1 MDRLVAMLR
10 AAGDPTRLRLLLL
23 LRQAEL
29 TVSELIEIVGQSQP
43 RVSRHLK
50 LLGEAGLLERFKEGS
65 WVFYRAADRGKGAEL
80 GAALA
85 ALAEP
90 ALSAA
95 DTARLGAVRQ
105 ARAAAAAA
113 YFKANAPEW
122 ERIRALHAPEKDVE
136 AAILKRMTAQPI
148 QNLLDAGTGTGR
160 MLELLAPHAGRAVGV
175 DVSPEM
181 LAIARDRLLRENL
194 KNTQVRL
201 ADIYRLPFTTDR
213 FDAVLFHQVLHYL
226 DDPGAAVAEVARVM
240 APGARLLIA
249 DFAPHQLEFLREDYA
264 HRRLGFS
271 DREVEGWFASAGLK
285 SGDSETIAPAIP
297 SPEKLT
303 VKLWTAAAKS
313 APKEKFKEAA

>member
-1 MDRLVAMLR
+1 MLR

-303 VKLWTAAAKS
+303 VKLWMAAAKS

>member
-1 MDRLVAMLR
+1 MDRLVTMLR

-29 TVSELIEIVGQSQP
+29 TVSELVEIVGQSQP

-65 WVFYRAADRGKGAEL
+65 WVFYRAADRGQGAEL

-85 ALAEP
+85 ALADP
-90 ALSAA
+90 DASGA
-95 DTARLGAVRQ
+95 DNIRLAHVRE

-136 AAILKRMTAQPI
+136 AVIVQRLTAKPI

-160 MLELLAPHAGRAVGV
+160 MLELLAPHARRAVGV

-181 LAIARDRLLRENL
+181 LAIARDRLLHENL

-213 FDAVLFHQVLHYL
+213 FDAVIFHQVLHYL

-240 APGARLLIA
+240 EPGGRLLIA

-271 DREVEGWFASAGLK
+271 DREVESWFAAAGLK
-285 SGDSETIAPAIP
+285 LGERETIAPKEN
-297 SPEKLT
+297 SPDKLT
-303 VKLWTAAAKS
+303 VKLWMAAARPRIK
-313 APKEKFKEAA
+313 AQEAA